1 MKLQNYVA
9 GRWVEGDGPGTAL
22 LNAVNGEVV
31 AYATA
36 DGLDFPAMLD
46 HARLVGGA
54 GMFAGVMSILIT
66 ARRENL
72 KYGAW

>member
-31 AYATA
+31 AQATA
-36 DGLDFPAMLD
+36 DGLKA
-46 HARLVGGA
+46 A
-54 GMFAGVMSILIT
+54 
-66 ARRENL
+66 
-72 KYGAW
+72 